1 MLEPITVAD
10 SLDAGTAISLAGLVY
25 LLLAVIAA
33 VHVLLNKNSEGAA
46 ISWMGIIILS
56 PLFGALLYGLFGIN
70 RLRGQAESIHSEPA
84 MRRLRRSHRRYE
96 DGHDFDQEIPVLP
109 LADLVKTG
117 DALHSMPLVPGN
129 SVQPLMNGDEAYP
142 VMLSAID
149 SAQHSVLLSSY
160 IFQNDAAGKP
170 FVEALSRA
178 QQRGVTVRVL
188 IDGVGARYGFL
199 VARADRALRKLSVPT
214 ARFLSATSPMD
225 WRFINLRNHR
235 KLMVVDSS
243 VGFIGGL
250 NIRAGNEINKARW
263 QLTRDMHFE
272 VRGPVVSQL
281 LAVFLADWA
290 FATGETLQLSQSE
303 ETGNQP
309 TADETNKGIGNV
321 CCRTTVDGPD
331 NNYEQLRLT
340 LMAAINA
347 AQHRI
352 DIQTPYFL
360 PNNQLLACLRL
371 ASLRGVTVRVL
382 LPESSNLLVVEWAMR
397 ANEQR
402 WLEAGLQIVLGGR
415 PFDHS
420 KLFLVDDE
428 WVLIGSSNWDS
439 RSLELNFEVNLEC
452 FDAQLS
458 QQVSAVFDAKW
469 NDGVV
474 LNQQRDKNILPKL
487 RNNFCRLFSPYL

>member
-1 MLEPITVAD
+1 
-10 SLDAGTAISLAGLVY
+10 
-25 LLLAVIAA
+25 
-33 VHVLLNKNSEGAA
+33 
-46 ISWMGIIILS
+46 
-56 PLFGALLYGLFGIN
+56 
-70 RLRGQAESIHSEPA
+70 
-84 MRRLRRSHRRYE
+84 MRRLHRSHRSQTGGD
-96 DGHDFDQEIPVLP
+96 DGEASLPVLP

-117 DALHSMPLVPGN
+117 DALHGMPLVSGN
-129 SVQPLMNGDEAYP
+129 RVQPLVNGDEAYP

-149 SAQHSVLLSSY
+149 AAQHSVLLSSY
-160 IFQNDAAGKP
+160 IFQNDASGGP
-170 FVEALSRA
+170 FVEALARA

-199 VARADRALRKLSVPT
+199 VARADRALKKLNVPT

-243 VGFIGGL
+243 IGFIGGL
-250 NIRAGNEINKARW
+250 NIRAGNEISKSRW
-263 QLTRDMHFE
+263 HLTRDIHFE
-272 VRGPVVSQL
+272 VRGPAVSQL
-281 LAVFLADWA
+281 LAVFLADWE
-290 FATGETLQLSQSE
+290 FATGERLRLD
-303 ETGNQP
+303 P
-309 TADETNKGIGNV
+309 TTTANESNPNDGCDPEHDVGPV

-331 NNYEQLRLT
+331 NNYEKLRLT
-340 LMAAINA
+340 LMAAINS

-360 PNNQLLACLRL
+360 PNNQLLGCLRL
-371 ASLRGVTVRVL
+371 ASLRGVSVRVL
-382 LPESSNLLVVEWAMR
+382 LPENNNLIVVEWAMR
-397 ANEQR
+397 ANEKR
-402 WLEAGLQIVLGGR
+402 WLEAGLQVALGDH

-428 WVLIGSSNWDS
+428 WVLIGSSNWDA

-469 NDGVV
+469 NEGKV
-474 LNQQRDKNILPKL
+474 LSQHRDKAILPKL